1 MSTEVN
7 IERSNPEVGYLADGV
22 FKTFFFTQ
30 TIKAGK
36 TLYFSGIAPIKG
48 DLKNMQLVGEG
59 DMRAQIVWTHEVL
72 KRCLAEYSATFHN
85 WVAETLYTTNI
96 EELLKVWDVRRRFF
110 DEDVP
115 TSTLVEVK
123 RLFHPQQM
131 FEISG
136 IAVLE

>member
-1 MSTEVN
+1 
-7 IERSNPEVGYLADGV
+7 
-22 FKTFFFTQ
+22 
-30 TIKAGK
+30 
-36 TLYFSGIAPIKG
+36 
-48 DLKNMQLVGEG
+48 
-59 DMRAQIVWTHEVL
+59 
-72 KRCLAEYSATFHN
+72 
-85 WVAETLYTTNI
+85 VAETLYTTNI

-136 IAVLE
+136 IAVLD